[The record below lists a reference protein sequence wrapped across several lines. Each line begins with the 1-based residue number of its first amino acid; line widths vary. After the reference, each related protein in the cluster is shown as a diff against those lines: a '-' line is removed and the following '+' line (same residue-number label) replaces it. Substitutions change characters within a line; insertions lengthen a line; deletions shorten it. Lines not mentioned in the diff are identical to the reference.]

1 MGAIKFSILKQAIG
15 RDIIFDFEKSIS
27 FEGDSGPYLQYTH
40 ARMCALIAKAK
51 EAGIG
56 DEVNNVTASE
66 IELERLINNY
76 EQVMEKTFNE
86 MSPHH
91 IVQYLL
97 ALTRAFN
104 NVYGR
109 VQIINENDKEG
120 SAYYVMLTRASKNIL
135 YHGLNTLGIVAAER
149 M

>member
-1 MGAIKFSILKQAIG
+1 M
-15 RDIIFDFEKSIS
+15 
-27 FEGDSGPYLQYTH
+27 
-40 ARMCALIAKAK
+40 
-51 EAGIG
+51 
-56 DEVNNVTASE
+56 VASE

-76 EQVMEKTFNE
+76 SQVMEKTFNE

-109 VQIINENDKEG
+109 VQIVNENNKEG
-120 SAYYVMLTRASKNIL
+120 SAYYVMLTLAVKNIL
-135 YHGLNTLGIVAAER
+135 NHGLNTLGIVAPER